1 MFLRKHPKGHAVQL
15 NWLGSNFRETDG
27 YGRYNNRL
35 MAALERLG
43 VSVHPQHTEIAN
55 ASPWV
60 QDRLGVTWD
69 GLTIS
74 CLPPFYLNRVPSRHW
89 LLSMT
94 EGSSLPD
101 SWCETIQRSGV
112 ERIIVPCQH
121 NAEAFAVTGLPVHVV
136 PGGTDPDEF
145 PLTMTPRHDQPY
157 TFLALAD
164 RGARK
169 GWVEVWQ
176 AFYKAF
182 GTPTDTP
189 NVRLIIKSRPDGNN
203 MLELIAKADRPDPRI
218 TVLMEDM
225 DMRAFYALGDCFAF
239 PSRSEGWGMPPREA
253 AMMGL
258 PVIVQK
264 SSGIDDGRT
273 EQWAKVTQG
282 GKLQPIPAHFE
293 HIAGNWLIADIDDLA
308 EKLRYYYEHPAIGR
322 YRGQTAAA
330 WLRSHQTWDHAAQK
344 LLGLIKEHYGADK

>member
-1 MFLRKHPKGHAVQL
+1 MQL
-15 NWLGSNFRETDG
+15 NWMAYQYREWDG
-27 YGRYNNRL
+27 YGRYSNRL
-35 MAALERLG
+35 IRALHRAG
-43 VSVHPQHTEIAN
+43 VCVDPYLHEVAN
-55 ASPWV
+55 MPAWMQQQV
-60 QDRLGVTWD
+60 GVAWD

-74 CLPPFYLNRVPSRHW
+74 CLPPFYLNRIPGRHW

-94 EGSSLPD
+94 EGSELPSGWAD
-101 SWCETIQRSGV
+101 LIQRSGV
-112 ERIIVPCQH
+112 ERIIVPCWH
-121 NAEAFAVTGLPVHVV
+121 NAEAFAVCGLPVHVV

-145 PLTMTPRHDQPY
+145 PPASASRYNQPY

-203 MLELIAKADRPDPRI
+203 MLELIAQAEHPDPRI

-225 DMRAFYALGDCFAF
+225 DMRQFYRMGDCFAF

-258 PVIVQK
+258 PVIVQEC
-264 SSGIDDGRT
+264 SGIDDGYT
-273 EQWAKVTQG
+273 GQWAKVTRG
-282 GKLQPIPAHFE
+282 GTLQPIPAHFE
-293 HIAGNWLIADIDDLA
+293 HITGSWLVADVADLA
-308 EKLRYYYEHPAIGR
+308 EKMRYYYEHPAIGR
-322 YRGQTAAA
+322 YKGTTAAA
-330 WLRSHQTWDHAAQK
+330 WLRSNQTWDHAAQALVK
-344 LLGLIKEHYGADK
+344 LIGEHYGTDN